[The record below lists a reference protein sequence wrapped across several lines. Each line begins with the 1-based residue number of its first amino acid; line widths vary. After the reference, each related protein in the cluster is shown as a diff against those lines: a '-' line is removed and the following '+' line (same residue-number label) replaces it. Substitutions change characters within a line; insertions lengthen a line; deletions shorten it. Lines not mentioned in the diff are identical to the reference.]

1 MSARAVRAAG
11 VDRRTTGGVI
21 ASLACA
27 TVLLTGCQAAPVPT
41 LPAVASPVASPAIGV
56 TATPAATTPSARVSA
71 SPRVSPSA
79 TPTASASP
87 RPSKDTRKN
96 AELAKPYRVNGVIV
110 VSKQHAIN
118 SQYTP
123 AKPTGP
129 YSLEPEVAK
138 ALARM
143 TAAARADGVRI
154 VVRSGYRSYAT
165 QAAIF
170 KRQLATYPS
179 EAMARRYNA
188 QAGQSEH
195 QTGLAVDLWDGV
207 TWGLAMARTKTGVWL
222 WRHAPEYGF
231 ILRYPQGKEKITGY
245 AYEPWHFRF
254 LGLAHSKNFA
264 ANSKVSLEEYL
275 GLA

>member
-1 MSARAVRAAG
+1 MRIRLAAWL
-11 VDRRTTGGVI
+11 VST
-21 ASLACA
+21 A
-27 TVLLTGCQAAPVPT
+27 VLLSGCQAAPSPSTVPDEQ
-41 LPAVASPVASPAIGV
+41 ASL
-56 TATPAATTPSARVSA
+56 T
-71 SPRVSPSA
+71 PSA
-79 TPTASASP
+79 TPTASPATPPPSPSPSATPSASP
-87 RPSKDTRKN
+87 SASAAPPKDTRKN
-96 AELAKPYRVNGVIV
+96 AALATPYRVNGVIV
-110 VSKQHAIN
+110 VSKKHAVN
-118 SQYTP
+118 ARYTP

-138 ALARM
+138 ALARL
-143 TAAARADGVRI
+143 TAAARADGVRL

-170 KRQLATYPS
+170 KRQVASYPS

-188 QAGQSEH
+188 EAGRSEH

-207 TWGLAMARTKTGVWL
+207 TWGLGMARTKAGVWL

-245 AYEPWHFRF
+245 AFEPWHFRY
-254 LGLAHSKNFA
+254 LGKAHSSHFK
-264 ANSKVSLEEYL
+264 ANSTLSLEEYL

>member
-1 MSARAVRAAG
+1 MAAREDGSAAIA
-11 VDRRTTGGVI
+11 RRTSAGAI
-21 ASLACA
+21 AWLTCT
-27 TVLLTGCQAAPVPT
+27 TVLLAGCQATPAPMASSVTTPT
-41 LPAVASPVASPAIGV
+41 ATPAIGV
-56 TATPAATTPSARVSA
+56 TATPSPIRPSATPS
-71 SPRVSPSA
+71 PSLTPSV

-87 RPSKDTRKN
+87 RPPKDTRTN
-96 AELAKPYRVNGVIV
+96 ADLAKPYRVNGIIV
-110 VSKQHAIN
+110 VSKKHAIN
-118 SQYTP
+118 AQYTP

-129 YSLEPEVAK
+129 YSLELEVAK
-138 ALARM
+138 ALTTM

-188 QAGQSEH
+188 VAGQSEH

-207 TWGLAMARTKTGVWL
+207 TWGLAMARTKAGVWL
-222 WRHAPEYGF
+222 WKHAPEYGF
-231 ILRYPQGKEKITGY
+231 ILRYPLGKEKITGY
-245 AYEPWHFRF
+245 AYEPWHFRY
-254 LGLAHSKNFA
+254 LGLAHSRNFT